1 MGNIGFINFGVGNF
15 YLQILSL
22 FLMFCI
28 NHERRKLWW
37 LRLSVSTLLGLGFFF
52 LFPKI
57 GPVDWWNGAFLCVF
71 ALNIFVMKFTFKVKF
86 RQIVI
91 YGIAAATMQNLIA
104 KLVTIFFII
113 GEPVLWERSFL
124 QLIINDVLFVFACAI
139 FWRLFIWH
147 KQEKGGINI
156 DNVRFAILL
165 SVMAAN
171 IFLFSFLCD
180 ILVVRSAARVL
191 CMCLLIVIDVMVLC
205 AEFGV
210 FEQSNLEKE
219 NETVERMLS
228 LQDAQRKMF
237 ENSIDLINQKCHD
250 IRHQLARLR
259 AGGGAENANYIKELE
274 HDLAGYE
281 LNVKTGNEVLDIVL
295 TEYCLRCKRDEIR
308 FTYMVDGKSLAF
320 MESSDLYSFFGN
332 ALENA
337 AEALVKVPD
346 QERRLLHIAVERQK
360 GVVLINIENYFCGKL
375 KMNKNLPKTTKG
387 ENGFHGY
394 GLKSIQYITQKYDGD
409 LSIFQREE
417 KFVLQA
423 IFPGRE

>member
-1 MGNIGFINFGVGNF
+1 MGNIGFINFGVDNF
-15 YLQILSL
+15 YLQILCL

-28 NHERRKLWW
+28 KHEKRKLWW
-37 LRLSVSTLLGLGFFF
+37 LRLILSTLLGLAFFF

-57 GPVDWWNGAFLCVF
+57 GPIDWWNFSFFFIFV
-71 ALNIFVMKFTFKVKF
+71 LNIFVMKFSFKMGI

-91 YGIAAATMQNLIA
+91 YGIAVAAMQNLMA
-104 KLVTIFFII
+104 KFVTIFFII
-113 GEPVLWERSFL
+113 GEPVIWERSFL
-124 QLIINDVLFVFACAI
+124 QLLINDVLFVFACAI

-165 SVMAAN
+165 SVTVTN
-171 IFLFSFLCD
+171 TFFFSFLCD
-180 ILVVRSAARVL
+180 ALVIEPAARVL
-191 CMCLLIVIDVMVLC
+191 CMCLLIVIDIMVLC

-210 FEQSNLEKE
+210 FEKSDLEQE
-219 NETVERMLS
+219 NETVEHMLY
-228 LQDAQRKMF
+228 LQDTQRKMF

-346 QERRLLHIAVERQK
+346 KERRLLHIAVERQK

-375 KMNKNLPKTTKG
+375 KMNKNLPKTTK
-387 ENGFHGY
+387 EDNGFHGY
-394 GLKSIQYITQKYDGD
+394 GLKSIQYITQKYEGD

-423 IFPGRE
+423 IFPGR